1 MKIWCAA
8 HQAQL
13 AWKALTNSVTEVDHM
28 IQRLCS
34 LLTFFRSS
42 AVRTRNLYEIA
53 INENS
58 VVLAFPSV
66 FEIHWAE
73 FTSSLIETTLVS
85 WKALVMYLKDK
96 EGVKEKGFFNFLT
109 SHLHLDP
116 LSYLADVI
124 TIISLFQRKLQS
136 DSITLLD
143 MGDHVN
149 TVKDQLKKL
158 KQDPLLGGWM
168 DGNI

>member
-1 MKIWCAA
+1 M
-8 HQAQL
+8 
-13 AWKALTNSVTEVDHM
+13 DHM

-53 INENS
+53 KNENTA
-58 VVLAFPSV
+58 VLAFSRV
-66 FEIHWAE
+66 FEIRWGE
-73 FTSSLIETTLVS
+73 FTSLLIETTQVS
-85 WKALVMYLKDK
+85 WKALVMYLNDK

-109 SHLHLDP
+109 SHSHLDL

-124 TIISLFQRKLQS
+124 TIFSRFQRKLQS

-143 MGDHVN
+143 MGDHVK

-168 DGNI
+168 ETFNEQLVVQCAV